1 MGTPRAAASCR
12 GTTAVGQ
19 SLLGI
24 LIRAQIVDPDR
35 EFGIRLGGGFVAD
48 VYIVPRTGRS
58 RTVRILT
65 NTGSGL
71 MI

>member
-1 MGTPRAAASCR
+1 
-12 GTTAVGQ
+12 
-19 SLLGI
+19 LLGI